1 MPAHQPVNNLG
12 VLPANRPLSQDE
24 DLASLIGLQLMRT
37 PEERLMVSARMSE
50 MRANARRIKEAD
62 DTISPS

>member
-1 MPAHQPVNNLG
+1 MPARSKG

-62 DTISPS
+62 DTISSS

>member
-1 MPAHQPVNNLG
+1 MPASQSANDLG

>member
-1 MPAHQPVNNLG
+1 MPP
-12 VLPANRPLSQDE
+12 RSDE

-50 MRANARRIKEAD
+50 MRANAHRIKEAD
-62 DTISPS
+62 DTVREN

>member
-1 MPAHQPVNNLG
+1 MPTRSTSQDTAF
-12 VLPANRPLSQDE
+12 ANRPLTPDE